1 MAKKNWT
8 DIKQE
13 RPTDMKKL
21 RRSAVVREAAVLT
34 GSYVNSDDVDISMV
48 GSVGIFFEITQGS
61 LTSIEYIVDQSP
73 DEGVAWCAEG
83 AESVALAT
91 ITDGSPNYTTTDFD
105 DYYKIVPAIGD
116 RMRIRVKGTGT
127 VAGSSL
133 KITLK
138 GIY

>member
-1 MAKKNWT
+1 MAKKDWT

-21 RRSAVVREAAVLT
+21 RRTAVVREAAVLT
-34 GSYVNSDDVDISMV
+34 GSYVASDDVDISMV
-48 GSVGIFFEITQGS
+48 GSVGIMFEITQAS

-73 DEGVAWCAEG
+73 DEGTGWCAEG
-83 AESVALAT
+83 AEDVALAT

-105 DYYKIVPAIGD
+105 DYYKVVPAIGD

>member
-1 MAKKNWT
+1 MALKDWT

-13 RPTDMKKL
+13 RATDMKKL
-21 RRSAVVREAAVLT
+21 RRSAVVRESAVLT
-34 GSYVNSDDVDISMV
+34 ASYVASYEVDISMV
-48 GSVGIFFEITQGS
+48 GSVGIFFEITQGT

-73 DEGVAWCAEG
+73 DEGAGWCGEG
-83 AESVALAT
+83 AESVSVTT

-105 DYYKIVPAIGD
+105 DYYKVIPAVGD

-127 VAGSSL
+127 LAGSSL